1 MTHPPHPPTHR
12 LPAAVLGRC
21 TQHSSSA
28 RIAGLHYLLLPTYVT
43 AMLAVAGWAV
53 ALLKGRSGILWYEQI
68 LLTRL
73 HTIEGQGHE
82 QLAAKQY
89 AKVCTTTTTTTTTYL
104 CTTNVGTVVARW

>member
-1 MTHPPHPPTHR
+1 M
-12 LPAAVLGRC
+12 LGRC

-68 LLTRL
+68 LLLTRL

-82 QLAAKQY
+82 QSSMPKY
-89 AKVCTTTTTTTTTYL
+89 AQLLLLCYHYYL
-104 CTTNVGTVVARW
+104 LMYYQRRYSGSC